1 MGLLTI
7 AGLTIWEASRRR
19 LLLAV
24 VALTLVII
32 VISAWGFA
40 KIWDLQNN
48 GRPVTTTEVRLISSQ
63 LLILIAFMF
72 SFVLALSAV
81 LLASFSLPGEVESG
95 VVLALLARPL
105 RRSELV
111 LGKWLGMAVL
121 VVGYAVA
128 SGSLEML
135 VINWDTGY
143 VPPHPITLLAYVG
156 AEGLVLLSF
165 SLLLSTRLPG
175 LAGGAITAISFLMAW
190 IGGIVGGIGTAFGN
204 QAIEDV
210 GIVSRLLLPTD
221 ALWRGAVYSMEPA
234 SVIAVARAAPPGTS
248 ANPFLAK
255 EGQPIEM
262 LLWIGFWFVA
272 VVALSVWSFRTREV

>member
-7 AGLTIWEASRRR
+7 ARLTIWEASRRR

-24 VALTLVII
+24 VLLTLVII
-32 VISAWGFA
+32 AASAWGFA
-40 KIWDLQNN
+40 KIWDLQNG
-48 GRPVTTTEVRLISSQ
+48 GRPVTETQVRLISSQ
-63 LLILIAFMF
+63 LLILITFMF

-81 LLASFSLPGEVESG
+81 LLASFSLPGEVETG

-121 VVGYAVA
+121 VIAYAVG
-128 SGSLEML
+128 SGAAEML

-143 VPPHPITLLAYVG
+143 TPPHPVELLAYVS
-156 AEGLVLLSF
+156 AEGLVLLSLA
-165 SLLLSTRLPG
+165 LLLSTRLPG
-175 LAGGAITAISFLMAW
+175 LAGGAITAIAFLMSW

-234 SVIAVARAAPPGTS
+234 TVIAVARAAPPGAS

-255 EGQPIEM
+255 DGQPIEM
-262 LLWIGFWFVA
+262 LIWIAFWFLA
-272 VVALSVWSFRTREV
+272 VVALSVWGFRTREV